1 MWLRLA
7 PRKLVTKKV
16 SRCLPRSACSQGK
29 PMNTHKK
36 HHVSWFFM
44 MFHDCFLF
52 ILAWQATLMYCFWEN
67 NIRISL
73 GQTNLIQLI
82 YYIMYLNSILHN
94 FHKHAFSILFPC
106 FPMFFH
112 GSLMFFPCFP
122 IKIAI
127 FAPFLQGMPPAP
139 ASRFLQGK
147 AAILCLVEL
156 YLSVGEARW
165 SSYHHYIY
173 VYIYIYIQY
182 IHMVIWYI
190 NDHGDMMWYDDRII
204 TIMVY
209 IYIYACMYIYTY

>member
-1 MWLRLA
+1 M
-7 PRKLVTKKV
+7 
-16 SRCLPRSACSQGK
+16 PRSACSQGK

-36 HHVSWFFM
+36 QHVSWFFM
-44 MFHDCFLF
+44 MFHECFLF

-139 ASRFLQGK
+139 ASRFLSRQGGDSVPGG
-147 AAILCLVEL
+147 AVPLRGRGQVIIISPL
-156 YLSVGEARW
+156 YIR
-165 SSYHHYIY
+165 
-173 VYIYIYIQY
+173 IYIYIQY
-182 IHMVIWYI
+182 IHMV
-190 NDHGDMMWYDDRII
+190 M
-204 TIMVY
+204 
-209 IYIYACMYIYTY
+209 IY